1 MTLFP
6 KVTAKA
12 LLLVLLGHS
21 HKSPPLLCVRLLNQR
36 VRQFSSSLNVAK
48 LAIFDLVISTA

>member
-12 LLLVLLGHS
+12 LLLLLLGYS
-21 HKSPPLLCVRLLNQR
+21 PKPPPLLSVRLLNQR
-36 VRQFSSSLNVAK
+36 VRQFSSSLNVQN
-48 LAIFDLVISTA
+48 LLYLIL

>member
-12 LLLVLLGHS
+12 LLLLLLGYPP
-21 HKSPPLLCVRLLNQR
+21 KPPPLLNVRLLTQR

-48 LAIFDLVISTA
+48 LAIFDLVISSA